1 MAGGRV
7 GKKMEN
13 GVDLNAVIKEKAWQ
27 GQAAHNLD
35 HEPEIMYAQV
45 IYENTNRSQW
55 TCTYHRD
62 KGLSASFKFFLF
74 SLQHRSIQESPER
87 LRNWLNEQ
95 KWQTL

>member
-27 GQAAHNLD
+27 GQAAHILD

-45 IYENTNRSQW
+45 IYETPIDPSELAL
-55 TCTYHRD
+55 
-62 KGLSASFKFFLF
+62 KPLS
-74 SLQHRSIQESPER
+74 
-87 LRNWLNEQ
+87 
-95 KWQTL
+95 

>member
-1 MAGGRV
+1 MAKFHTAYADVMRMKICHIILMAGGRV

-45 IYENTNRSQW
+45 IYETPIDPSELAL
-55 TCTYHRD
+55 
-62 KGLSASFKFFLF
+62 KPLS
-74 SLQHRSIQESPER
+74 
-87 LRNWLNEQ
+87 
-95 KWQTL
+95 